1 MDIEL
6 DREECG
12 FKGSERQSRRS
23 EGEKKKMRGR
33 GNDSEGGKEVKLYR
47 KMRG

>member
-1 MDIEL
+1 MKNVVSKAQR
-6 DREECG
+6 DRVDVPRG
-12 FKGSERQSRRS
+12 
-23 EGEKKKMRGR
+23 KKKMRGR